1 MSKET
6 KKAVKGDEAPVV
18 DETTGAEAPVS
29 TTVKEKKVDIKK
41 ELASDIEMTKKKL
54 EAQEKVMF
62 LVPLAEGEKAGAVHE
77 VFINGYKTTI
87 TKGVMTKVPISV
99 ANMLAE
105 SYRINMEAGAESRI
119 DGDSKKLDALS

>member
-6 KKAVKGDEAPVV
+6 KKTVKGDEAPVV
-18 DETTGAEAPVS
+18 NETTGAEAPVS
-29 TTVKEKKVDIKK
+29 TPVKEKVDIKK
-41 ELASDIEMTKKKL
+41 AFDTDIQMTKKIL
-54 EAQEKVMF
+54 DAQEKVMF

-99 ANMLAE
+99 ANMLAN
-105 SYRINMEAGAESRI
+105 SYKISMEAGAESRI
-119 DGDSKKLDALS
+119 DGDAQKLDALS

>member
-1 MSKET
+1 MATKET
-6 KKAVKGDEAPVV
+6 KKAVGEEVAGVEETPV
-18 DETTGAEAPVS
+18 AEAPVS

-41 ELASDIEMTKKKL
+41 ELASDIEMTRKKL
-54 EAQEKVMF
+54 ESQEKVMF

-87 TKGVMTKVPISV
+87 KKGIMTKVPISV